1 MGLGKEAVPTSTKHN
16 SIKTENICDAK
27 TAFYNKMNFHL
38 RNMKLS
44 VILFFLFAL
53 ALPVMRAEV
62 YSSAS
67 DMKQVF
73 QLEREMVSIL
83 GGFASKLHAKLNRIN
98 DYLKVSVY
106 LNVIFIWEIGTG
118 NR

>member
-1 MGLGKEAVPTSTKHN
+1 
-16 SIKTENICDAK
+16 
-27 TAFYNKMNFHL
+27 
-38 RNMKLS
+38 MKLS
-44 VILFFLFAL
+44 VIFFYFFAL
-53 ALPVMRAEV
+53 ALPVVRAEV

-98 DYLKVSVY
+98 DYLKVRA
-106 LNVIFIWEIGTG
+106 LDMHLAIFQPDPCRTFSHLGPVNGKLPSLGI
-118 NR
+118 N